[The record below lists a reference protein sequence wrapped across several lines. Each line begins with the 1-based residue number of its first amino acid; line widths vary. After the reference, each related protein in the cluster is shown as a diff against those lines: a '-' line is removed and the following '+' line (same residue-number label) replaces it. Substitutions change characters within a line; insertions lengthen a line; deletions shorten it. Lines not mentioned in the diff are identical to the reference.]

1 MTTARAKSSRSATH
15 LISSIDE
22 GTDATAEAAR
32 VHGTPRSSIIIFSS
46 SSSSIVVVAVL
57 VKPFWLNTLPA
68 MSMIFLT

>member
-32 VHGTPRSSIIIFSS
+32 VQGTPRSSIIIIS